1 MSSTKSL
8 DSIPIRAVYVLTFLV
23 ALAAFVVGNQYG
35 LFRQAS
41 AKLGTGAGLDAMAG
55 ATLALLAFVLAF
67 VVSIAT
73 SRFDYRRQL
82 VVDEATAI
90 RAAYLQ
96 AGYLPE
102 PYSIETRSRL
112 REYVDLRLA
121 AVAGTSIEEVV
132 ARSEEILAELWKMA
146 EEMVNEN
153 PGRDEISLFLDSLT
167 EVINMQARRAAAVLT
182 SRLPPTLVTGLY
194 VMATLS
200 MLLIG
205 FQSGHTGQ
213 RDMSGVL
220 VMITIF
226 TVVLLLIVDL
236 DRPQEGFLRVSQQTL
251 IDLHRQI
258 GASKS

>member
-1 MSSTKSL
+1 MVSIKRL
-8 DSIPIRAVYVLTFLV
+8 DSIPLGAVYLLTFLL
-23 ALAAFVVGNQYG
+23 ALGAFVIGKQYG

-41 AKLGTGAGLDAMAG
+41 SALGTGAGLDAMAG

-67 VVSIAT
+67 LVSMAT
-73 SRFDYRRQL
+73 ARFDYRRQL

-102 PYSIETRSRL
+102 PTSIETRSLL

-132 ARSEEILAELWKMA
+132 ARSEEIHTGLWSRAEG
-146 EEMVNEN
+146 MVDEN
-153 PGRDEISLFLDSLT
+153 PGRDEISLFLASLT
-167 EVINMQARRAAAVLT
+167 EVINVHARRAAAVVT
-182 SRLPPTLVTGLY
+182 SRLPPTIVIGLY

-205 FQSGHTGQ
+205 FQNGYAGQ
-213 RDMSGVL
+213 RDLSGVL

-226 TVVLLLIVDL
+226 TVVMLLIIDL
-236 DRPQEGFLRVSQQTL
+236 DRPQEGFLRVGQQAL

-258 GASKS
+258 GASKP